1 MKNIF
6 KDRFF
11 DFDKFKKYFIVIITV
26 FILNIIFINSSQII
40 STKNVFKIEESTI
53 DKPTRYYKESINI
66 DFSEKTGLKKSSKLI
81 PIVKC
86 NSVFDLIDEVSD
98 NVKNTKEFL
107 CEDSVN
113 VIYYNEIKKTAT
125 SAKENFEIFKKFLK
139 SKEYEQA
146 NDFLRYGNL
155 NLIKFEIKTKNKKNL
170 DNEIKKYIKKI
181 FGINYTKGLLI
192 SDYQEE
198 IDLLGNEKNKI
209 ENINDKFG
217 IITIDIV
224 SKTII
229 KNYLPFIILIMFD
242 IVFFYISIFLVTIKT
257 LDFDSIKLKIK

>member
-26 FILNIIFINSSQII
+26 FILNIIFINSFQIL
-40 STKNVFKIEESTI
+40 SSKNVFKIEESTF
-53 DKPTRYYKESINI
+53 DKPTQYYKIGKNVP
-66 DFSEKTGLKKSSKLI
+66 FEKTSKLI

-86 NSVFDLIDEVSD
+86 NIGIWNSFQKSFQG
-98 NVKNTKEFL
+98 NVEKNFFCEEDFTYYENKKETETF
-107 CEDSVN
+107 
-113 VIYYNEIKKTAT
+113 
-125 SAKENFEIFKKFLK
+125 AKENFEIFKKYLK
-139 SKEYEQA
+139 NKEYNQA
-146 NDFLRYGNL
+146 NDFLLYENL

-170 DNEIKKYIKKI
+170 DNEIKKYIKKK
-181 FGINYTKGLLI
+181 FGINYTKGLLV
-192 SDYQEE
+192 SDYQKE
-198 IDLLGNEKNKI
+198 IDLLGNEKYKI
-209 ENINDKFG
+209 VNINNCLG

-229 KNYLPFIILIMFD
+229 KNYLLFIILIMLD
-242 IVFFYISIFLVTIKT
+242 IVFFYISIFFVTIKM

>member
-11 DFDKFKKYFIVIITV
+11 DFDKFKKYFIAIITV

-40 STKNVFKIEESTI
+40 STKNVFRIEESTL
-53 DKPTRYYKESINI
+53 DKPTRYYKKGVKG
-66 DFSEKTGLKKSSKLI
+66 DTKYAKGSELI

-86 NSVFDLIDEVSD
+86 NILDSITDGVGENFFCEE
-98 NVKNTKEFL
+98 NVTYYEDKKEA
-107 CEDSVN
+107 E
-113 VIYYNEIKKTAT
+113 T
-125 SAKENFEIFKKFLK
+125 SAKENFEIFKKYLK
-139 SKEYEQA
+139 NKEYIQA
-146 NDFLRYGNL
+146 NDFLTYGNL

-170 DNEIKKYIKKI
+170 DNEIKKYIKEN
-181 FGINYTKGLLI
+181 FGINYTQGLLV
-192 SDYQEE
+192 SDYQKE

-217 IITIDIV
+217 IITIEVV

-229 KNYLPFIILIMFD
+229 KNYLPFIILIIID
-242 IVFFYISIFLVTIKT
+242 IIFFYISIFFVTIKT